1 MLARSAS
8 TQSCFSGEKGIAVP
22 SECLHGNLLMNVR
35 DLTISLHSGRVG
47 GLAGTPCDKCLPM
60 NTSTHEYV

>member
-1 MLARSAS
+1 MLAHSAS
-8 TQSCFSGEKGIAVP
+8 THLCFSGKKGIVVP

-47 GLAGTPCDKCLPM
+47 G
-60 NTSTHEYV
+60 